1 MLAYTEQ
8 GKNYGTNQAVEVFA
22 DGTFK
27 LTKNLN
33 FTLGIRINQLKNT
46 GYQLLI
52 ATNLGQTMYNQP
64 QNNQQFFQPEPT
76 QNLIRVNGI
85 NGAKAYQMPAN
96 STVALFDSNN
106 DIMYVKSTDGAGFP
120 SIRTFSFAELKED
133 MSTTEN
139 TDYISRQEFEEF
151 KKELMNNG
159 KEHGA

>member
-1 MLAYTEQ
+1 MFQ
-8 GKNYGTNQAVEVFA
+8 N
-22 DGTFK
+22 
-27 LTKNLN
+27 N
-33 FTLGIRINQLKNT
+33 FQNPYAALM
-46 GYQLLI
+46 
-52 ATNLGQTMYNQP
+52 GQTMYNQP

-106 DIMYVKSTDGAGFP
+106 DIMYVKSTDGARFP
-120 SIRTFSFAELKED
+120 SIRTFSFTELKED
-133 MSTTEN
+133 ISTTEN

-159 KEHGA
+159 KQSISRSKSNLTTDKSADN

>member
-1 MLAYTEQ
+1 MFQ
-8 GKNYGTNQAVEVFA
+8 N
-22 DGTFK
+22 
-27 LTKNLN
+27 N
-33 FTLGIRINQLKNT
+33 FQNPYAALM
-46 GYQLLI
+46 
-52 ATNLGQTMYNQP
+52 GQTMYNQP

-106 DIMYVKSTDGAGFP
+106 DVMYVKSTDGAGFP
-120 SIRTFSFAELKED
+120 SIRTFSFTELKED
-133 MSTTEN
+133 ISTTEN

-159 KEHGA
+159 KQSISRSKSNLTDKSTDN